1 MFGQDQHALSIGRIP
16 IGASDYST
24 ALYSYDEG
32 PADPELKRFSIDH
45 DRDYVL
51 PTLRAALTAIPICFC
66 SARRGALRDG

>member
-1 MFGQDQHALSIGRIP
+1 MQDQQCLDTGRIA

-45 DRDYVL
+45 DRDYVCL
-51 PTLRAALTAIPICFC
+51 PCVPHSPRIPICFC
-66 SARRGALRDG
+66 SAPPWSLLDG